1 MNNIEKLLSDK
12 YCLNITSIT
21 DAPRGFVAKTYIVN
35 TEDNRYF
42 LKVLKKNRYSLNV
55 IQSLPILK
63 ELKEFGIDYINYP
76 IETTDSDLYIEDGDK
91 YLILFNYIEGK
102 NTFDYDLIEAYKKII
117 QIHKQTEKI
126 DDFLIKFDL
135 SLVGK
140 YKDLEII
147 RTYIEEIFKH
157 WKIFNTLSKK
167 LANADLKMYLTHG
180 DAFGNIIMNVDKLS
194 IIDWDD
200 LILAPLERD
209 VWFFADNEEV
219 IKIYSENFNNFEV
232 NIDVVKYYV
241 YYRFFDDLVGFLEL
255 LEENPKDKEIE
266 KIIKDIEKDCI
277 NWTYRLIENYQ

>member
-1 MNNIEKLLSDK
+1 
-12 YCLNITSIT
+12 
-21 DAPRGFVAKTYIVN
+21 
-35 TEDNRYF
+35 
-42 LKVLKKNRYSLNV
+42 
-55 IQSLPILK
+55 
-63 ELKEFGIDYINYP
+63 
-76 IETTDSDLYIEDGDK
+76 
-91 YLILFNYIEGK
+91 
-102 NTFDYDLIEAYKKII
+102 
-117 QIHKQTEKI
+117 
-126 DDFLIKFDL
+126 
-135 SLVGK
+135 
-140 YKDLEII
+140 
-147 RTYIEEIFKH
+147 
-157 WKIFNTLSKK
+157 
-167 LANADLKMYLTHG
+167 MYLTHG